1 MLVGANRVKG
11 SESSSM
17 EKMSGGLS
25 EARMENWGSEARSEE
40 QEGREAA
47 AGLGEEL
54 ILVVD
59 AVVEDMVIADVVVV
73 DVLVVDVFVVDVV
86 VVGVVLLVVSPSRKE
101 STWWMTPLQARM
113 SGSVTVAEASPVR
126 TLNCW
131 TSVSHTRARRP
142 PAALWWRAVPGAI
155 SSVGRAVSLTT
166 CRASREG
173 EARREGRAPAGTFAR
188 ASFEGRKTVKVFL
201 QSEKSLMSWVLVG
214 VFKMAVVQNTL
225 NSGSVMMIL

>member
-11 SESSSM
+11 SESSSR
-17 EKMSGGLS
+17 EKMSAGLS

-47 AGLGEEL
+47 AGLGEDV
-54 ILVVD
+54 IVVVD
-59 AVVEDMVIADVVVV
+59 AVVEDMVIAGVVVV

-86 VVGVVLLVVSPSRKE
+86 VVGVVLLAVLSSRKE
-101 STWWMTPLQARM
+101 STRWMTPLQARM
-113 SGSVTVAEASPVR
+113 SGSVTVDEASPVR

-131 TSVSHTRARRP
+131 ISVSHTRARRP
-142 PAALWWRAVPGAI
+142 PAALWRRAVPGAI

-173 EARREGRAPAGTFAR
+173 EARREGRAPAGNFAR

-201 QSEKSLMSWVLVG
+201 QSEKSLMS
-214 VFKMAVVQNTL
+214 
-225 NSGSVMMIL
+225 